1 MIESSLLS
9 NLQQD
14 VAIVDQ
20 TSSLLDESIASQK
33 TLRDMQNSDDDDEIK
48 N

>member
-1 MIESSLLS
+1 MIESSLLN
-9 NLQQD
+9 NLQLD

-20 TSSLLDESIASQK
+20 TTSLFDESIVSQK
-33 TLRDMQNSDDDDEIK
+33 TLRDMQKSDDDDEIK